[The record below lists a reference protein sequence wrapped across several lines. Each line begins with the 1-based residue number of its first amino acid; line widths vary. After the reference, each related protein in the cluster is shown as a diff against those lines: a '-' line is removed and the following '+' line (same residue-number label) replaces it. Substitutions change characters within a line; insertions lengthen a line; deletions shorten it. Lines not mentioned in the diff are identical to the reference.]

1 MDTVRRKVLVAVW
14 QRRYSVDHAVDEL
27 CGRRNGNVKRD
38 VTCIIT
44 ELRLREINVDEAGRD
59 IACILDQESD
69 ASDAT

>member
-27 CGRRNGNVKRD
+27 CGRRNGNVRRD
-38 VTCIIT
+38 VTVQIEGLRDHHIT
-44 ELRLREINVDEAGRD
+44 VAEAEEG